1 MKLRRLNSGAHLQ
14 LKLRVRHYSPVCV
27 MYSKSVTISEAEM
40 TLIIIRLNDPLGKSM
55 LLFPVILGIDHF
67 HQRT

>member
-27 MYSKSVTISEAEM
+27 MYSKSITNLRGRK
-40 TLIIIRLNDPLGKSM
+40 TLIITRLNDLLGKFM
-55 LLFPVILGIDHF
+55 ILFPVILGIDHF